1 MLKNNSGKRVA
12 FIASCLNDSLQN
24 KDLHDYIFNKL
35 NIATS
40 KSCKDIHVLENG
52 LYITYKNGD
61 IFEITFEP
69 CISNYSKIITNFLV
83 RTIIVLNIKYLIL
96 IMKKSQLQNLKLQF
110 MFLKI
115 NNLVL

>member
-12 FIASCLNDSLQN
+12 FIASCLNESLQN

-52 LYITYKNGD
+52 LYIT
-61 IFEITFEP
+61 
-69 CISNYSKIITNFLV
+69 S
-83 RTIIVLNIKYLIL
+83 
-96 IMKKSQLQNLKLQF
+96 
-110 MFLKI
+110 
-115 NNLVL
+115 